1 MGIKKEELKE
11 IEYCVS
17 CGTATQYKKTYNV
30 VFRNNYIEGAG
41 QLCFKCAPKNLNTI
55 GEQYEF

>member
-17 CGTATQYKKTYNV
+17 CGTATQYKKTDNV

-41 QLCFKCAPKNLNTI
+41 KLCFKCAPKYYWGTK
-55 GEQYEF
+55 